1 MRLQAAASLI
11 RIAMIHMESLLDLGV
26 LRITAAKSVVQQE
39 RRAVLQVRTCE
50 KHSRLQNSQREK
62 QALMHVFIGILQRR
76 SQGRMCEVVP
86 PASRRSYFT
95 FLIRT
100 FGAQR
105 TSCSARQVGR
115 AGGE

>member
-1 MRLQAAASLI
+1 MMGTKSL
-11 RIAMIHMESLLDLGV
+11 
-26 LRITAAKSVVQQE
+26 VQQE
-39 RRAVLQVRTCE
+39 SRDVLQVHSSE
-50 KHSRLQNSQREK
+50 KHGRLQNSQREK
-62 QALMHVFIGILQRR
+62 QALMHVFTGNLQRL

-105 TSCSARQVGR
+105 TSCSARQGGR
-115 AGGE
+115 AGSE

>member
-26 LRITAAKSVVQQE
+26 LRISVVQQE

-115 AGGE
+115 VESE

>member
-1 MRLQAAASLI
+1 M
-11 RIAMIHMESLLDLGV
+11 MG
-26 LRITAAKSVVQQE
+26 AKSLVQQE
-39 RRAVLQVRTCE
+39 SRDVLRVHSSE
-50 KHSRLQNSQREK
+50 KHGLLQNSQREK
-62 QALMHVFIGILQRR
+62 QALMHVFTGNLQRL

-115 AGGE
+115 VGSE

>member
-1 MRLQAAASLI
+1 MRLQVAASFI
-11 RIAMIHMESLLDLGV
+11 RVAGIHMESLLDLGV
-26 LRITAAKSVVQQE
+26 LWMMAAKSLVQQE

-50 KHSRLQNSQREK
+50 KHGRLQNSQREK
-62 QALMHVFIGILQRR
+62 QALMHVFICNLQRR